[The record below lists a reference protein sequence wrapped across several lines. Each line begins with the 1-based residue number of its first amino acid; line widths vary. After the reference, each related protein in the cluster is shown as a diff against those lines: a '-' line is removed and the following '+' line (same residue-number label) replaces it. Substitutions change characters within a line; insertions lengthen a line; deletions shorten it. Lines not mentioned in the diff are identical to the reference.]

1 MKMKVN
7 RPLVLCFVSLFGA
20 IPESFAAEPLAYFE
34 IQVID
39 KETRRGVPL
48 VELMTTNDIR
58 YVTDNAGRIAYLEPG
73 HAGQTIF
80 FRIEA
85 PGYQVPKDG
94 FGIAGVRLK
103 VEPGITATI
112 SLERINLAERLYRAT
127 GQGLYRDSVLL
138 GKQTPLKEPL
148 GSGKVAGQDSVQA
161 AIYRDQI
168 HWFWGDT
175 NRLSHPLGL
184 FRMAGAVSPLP
195 ANSELPPAEGINYD
209 YFTGQDGFARAMAEV
224 ENPKGVVWI
233 DGVCTVNDAAG
244 KSHLV
249 GHFSRRPGLAK
260 AYEQGMMTY
269 NDQRDVFEVKTHLP
283 VDEAWRFLRN
293 HPIQL
298 RDQVRDGETEYL
310 MCGIP
315 FPVTRVPAELSAVMD
330 PAKYESWSCTD
341 PQADP
346 ETAKPRRTE
355 SGKLDWRW
363 QAGPPVT
370 QKVEERWLNQKIIR
384 PEEARFLPA
393 DAENPNQH
401 VVMHTGSVHWNP
413 FRKRYVLIAIE
424 QNFDKSS
431 PSMLGEVWYSE
442 AETPQGPFQT
452 AVRIVT
458 HHKQSFYN
466 PCHHPF
472 FNEAGGRIIYFEGT
486 YCNTFTNSPAT
497 PRYNYNQIMY
507 RLDLS
512 HPKLKAAFAAGKR
525 SRRLFR

>member
-7 RPLVLCFVSLFGA
+7 RPLAVCFFSALVWA
-20 IPESFAAEPLAYFE
+20 ISACPAAESPLYFE

-39 KETRRGVPL
+39 QETKRGVPL
-48 VELMTTNDIR
+48 VELVTVNDVR
-58 YVTDNAGRIAYLEPG
+58 YVTDNAGRVAYSEPG
-73 HAGQTIF
+73 HAGQMIF

-85 PGYQVPKDG
+85 PGYKVPKDG

-103 VEPGITATI
+103 VEPRQTATI
-112 SLERINLAERLYRAT
+112 ALERINLAERLYRAT

-138 GKQTPLKEPL
+138 GKKTPLQEPL
-148 GSGKVAGQDSVQA
+148 GAGKVAGQDSVQA
-161 AIYRDQI
+161 AIYRDKI
-168 HWFWGDT
+168 YWFWGDT
-175 NRLSHPLGL
+175 NRLSYPLGL
-184 FRMAGAVSPLP
+184 FRMAGATSPLP
-195 ANSELPPAEGINYD
+195 ANGGLPPAEGINYD
-209 YFTGQDGFARAMAEV
+209 YFTGKDGFARAMAEV

-233 DGVCTVNDAAG
+233 DGVCTVNDADG
-244 KSHLV
+244 KEHLV

-260 AYEQGMMTY
+260 AYEQGMMIY
-269 NDQRDVFEVKTHLP
+269 SDKRDIFDVKTHLP
-283 VDEAWRFLRN
+283 VEEEWRFLQN
-293 HPIQL
+293 HPIP
-298 RDQVRDGETEYL
+298 VRDGNSDYL

-341 PQADP
+341 LKSNLK
-346 ETAKPRRTE
+346 TATPRRTE
-355 SGKLDWRW
+355 SGQLDWRW

-370 QKVEERWLNQKIIR
+370 QKLEQRWLTQGLIR
-384 PEEARFLPA
+384 PEEARYLPV
-393 DAENPNQH
+393 DAGNRNRH
-401 VVMHTGSVHWNP
+401 ILMHTGSVHWNP
-413 FRKRYVLIAIE
+413 FRERYILIAIE
-424 QNFDKSS
+424 QNYDKSS

-442 AETPQGPFQT
+442 AKSPQGPFQT

-458 HHKQSFYN
+458 HNKQSFYN

-472 FNEAGGRIIYFEGT
+472 FNEEGGRMIYFEGT

-512 HPKLKAAFAAGKR
+512 HPKLQAAFAEKKQ
-525 SRRLFR
+525 